1 MGRKR
6 NIGWGVS
13 NYFGLPNRKRK
24 LLTVEFL
31 EDFKNEILIID
42 RESKKDEGLSNEAN
56 YDEKTYLNFYGHID
70 GSYLFYKALEVA
82 CKKHN
87 ITKAIYEYAVDM
99 PWYDSDCFE
108 DHILL
113 EMVHKGVIKYDNDT
127 DESDDYEDELPLKYK
142 IVTEYKG
149 YNVVEYGSWFEESKG
164 DLENIYKDSKSKLI
178 WLN

>member
-1 MGRKR
+1 MGRSGK
-6 NIGWGVS
+6 IGWGIS

-31 EDFKNEILIID
+31 EDFKNEIILIY
-42 RESKKDEGLSNEAN
+42 RESKKNEILNSGIN
-56 YDEKTYLNFYGHID
+56 YNEKTYLGFYGYIQ
-70 GSYLFYKALEVA
+70 GSYLFYKALEIA

-87 ITKAIYEYAVDM
+87 ITKAIYEYAVNM

-108 DHILL
+108 DHMLL
-113 EMVHKGVIKYDNDT
+113 EMVHKGVIKYDSDS
-127 DESDDYEDELPLKYK
+127 DELEDYNDELPLKYK

-149 YNVVEYGSWFEESKG
+149 YNVVKYGTWFKDSKG
-164 DLENIYKDSKSKLI
+164 DLEDIYINSKSKLI